1 MVKTIAGRTMLKN
14 ALKYRKVS
22 VNLILKNVR
31 ISTFNRKIAT
41 HLIKKKF
48 ATPNLNKFLKFTKSN
63 QNIKLLYKKLSSR
76 RSPSNKNSRNRV
88 ACIGVLTGSVLNL
101 IIFSNTQKLIRWPM
115 VNFSTL

>member
-1 MVKTIAGRTMLKN
+1 MIKTIAGRTMLRN
-14 ALKYRKVS
+14 AFKYRKVS

-31 ISTFNRKIAT
+31 ISTFNREIAT

-63 QNIKLLYKKLSSR
+63 QNIKLYKKLSSR

-101 IIFSNTQKLIRWPM
+101 INFSNTQKLIRWPM
-115 VNFSTL
+115 VNLSTL